1 MRKNT
6 YISPQTII
14 IQVSE
19 LCDGNNINIGVQ
31 KSINN
36 DFDFAKRHQ
45 AIDEEYDGGDGTST
59 NLWEDE

>member
-14 IQVSE
+14 IQVPE

-31 KSINN
+31 PSINN

-45 AIDEEYDGGDGTST
+45 AIDEEYDGTST
-59 NLWEDE
+59 NMWEDE